1 MTRWGVVATGR
12 IADVVT
18 SDMALVPDAEVLA
31 VSSRS
36 TPKAEEFARKHGI
49 PRFYGDYHDMLAD
62 PDIDVVYVATP
73 HSSHYVVAR
82 NALLA
87 GKAVLCEKPITV
99 SLKDA
104 EKLVELARR
113 QHVFLMEAMWTR
125 FNPLVKRVRD
135 LVADGAIGT
144 VRSVHADFGEP
155 FPHDPAHRS
164 WDPAAGGG
172 SLLDLGVYPVSFA
185 HMLLGEPTSVA
196 TQGTLIDGVDAEA
209 ALLLRYRRGAFAQLS
224 SSLVGCYPIAATVV
238 GTAGRIEIP
247 PVFYRPTEFTVVR
260 PGQPAEK
267 HTLELVGHGYQYQ
280 IAEVVRCL
288 RAGETE
294 SPGMP
299 LDDTLAVMRTLAEA
313 LDQLGVSY
321 P

>member
-18 SDMALVPDAEVLA
+18 SDMALVPDVEVLA

-36 TPKAEEFARKHGI
+36 THKAEEFAREHGI
-49 PRFYGDYHDMLAD
+49 PRFYGDYHDLLAD
-62 PDIDVVYVATP
+62 PDVDVVYVATP
-73 HSSHYVVAR
+73 HSSHYIVAR

-99 SLKDA
+99 GMKDA
-104 EKLVELARR
+104 EKLVDLARK
-113 QHVFLMEAMWTR
+113 QNVFLMEAMWTR
-125 FNPLVKRVRD
+125 FNPLVKLIRD
-135 LVADGAIGT
+135 LVTDGAIGT
-144 VRSVHADFGEP
+144 VRSVHADFGAP
-155 FPHDPAHRS
+155 FAHDPAHRL

-185 HMLLGEPTSVA
+185 HMLLGEPKSVA
-196 TQGTLIDGVDAEA
+196 VQGTLIDGVDAEA
-209 ALLLRYRRGAFAQLS
+209 ALMLRYPDGVFAQLS
-224 SSLVGCYPIAATVV
+224 SSLVGYYPIAATIV

-260 PGQPAEK
+260 PGQDDEK
-267 HTLELVGHGYQYQ
+267 HALELAGHGYQYQ
-280 IAEVVRCL
+280 IAEVVERVT
-288 RAGETE
+288 AGEVE
-294 SPGMP
+294 SPHMP
-299 LDDTLAVMRTLAEA
+299 LDETLAVMRTLTEA
-313 LDQLGVSY
+313 LDKLGVNY